1 MGDNPE
7 QFLVSSQG
15 QAELILAVVDATSEL
30 CCLKL
35 LVALEWVM
43 SMFCDSV
50 SCSGEEK
57 TLVPNILGQVG
68 LVVGTHWGMDL
79 VQRIFLSPVLLQ
91 VLFHVL
97 NTHMTARFGFLAV
110 LGFVSQVLLLSHCDF
125 GCFLKCGRQGY
136 LERCV
141 CVWC

>member
-15 QAELILAVVDATSEL
+15 QAELILAVVDAASEL

-43 SMFCDSV
+43 SMFCDSA

-57 TLVPNILGQVG
+57 TSVPNILGQS
-68 LVVGTHWGMDL
+68 
-79 VQRIFLSPVLLQ
+79 RIGGWHPLGNGSGAKDFLEPCAPAGVISCP
-91 VLFHVL
+91 
-97 NTHMTARFGFLAV
+97 
-110 LGFVSQVLLLSHCDF
+110 
-125 GCFLKCGRQGY
+125 
-136 LERCV
+136 
-141 CVWC
+141 